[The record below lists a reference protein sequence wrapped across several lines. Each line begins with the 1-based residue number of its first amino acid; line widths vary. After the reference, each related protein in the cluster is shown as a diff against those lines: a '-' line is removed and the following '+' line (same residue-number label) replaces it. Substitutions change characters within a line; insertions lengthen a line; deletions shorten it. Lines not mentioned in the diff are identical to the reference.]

1 MPNPPV
7 QPAAVGDRGTP
18 VVKGGKTLGYA
29 WGNADAQRWCAEY
42 QDGPNTNTII
52 GAATPADAEAWLAR
66 RQGVEDQQ

>member
-1 MPNPPV
+1 MP
-7 QPAAVGDRGTP
+7 QPQPQGTGVGTRGTP
-18 VVKGGKTLGYA
+18 VTKNGVTLGYA

-52 GAATPADAEAWLAR
+52 GAATQADAEAWLAR